1 MEAEPGKP
9 GPLEEAH
16 RGAAATV
23 LPDNPT
29 AKPWQSPE
37 PWVGGG
43 RGRVQ
48 DPLGLQP
55 GSARPVWASLW
66 VPHTKCVPAP
76 GESHRFTIGEGQ

>member
-37 PWVGGG
+37 PWVSGG
-43 RGRVQ
+43 RGREQ

-55 GSARPVWASLW
+55 RLSEACLGQLVGSAYQMHSGPWGISQIYYR
-66 VPHTKCVPAP
+66 
-76 GESHRFTIGEGQ
+76 